1 MNILIVTSDPRGQ
14 SFAATLA
21 DRYAAG
27 ASAGAAAVVA
37 LEHADLAREGFDPRM
52 TEADLAY
59 YRGAGALPA
68 EIRREQQRIE
78 RADVVVLAFPVYWWS
93 MPALL
98 KGWIDRVFTTGWA
111 FGGSDRFAGPLS
123 QKKVRLIATASGGP
137 RLYDRHGYRTAMAAQ
152 IEHGIFNFSGVR
164 DVATHFFFDIEGRD
178 EAARLRNL
186 AAAEDLGRTLAAE
199 LAGPALP
206 GAA

>member
-1 MNILIVTSDPRGQ
+1 MNMLIVTADPRGR
-14 SFAATLA
+14 SFAAALA

-27 ASAGAAAVVA
+27 AGAAAAVTV
-37 LEHADLAREGFDPRM
+37 EQADLAREGFDPRM
-52 TEADLAY
+52 TEADLAH
-59 YRGAGALPA
+59 YRGEGALPA
-68 EIRREQQRIE
+68 EIRREQQRVE
-78 RADVVVLAFPVYWWS
+78 RAAVVVLAFPVYWWS
-93 MPALL
+93 LPALL

-152 IEHGIFNFSGVR
+152 IEHGIFHFSGVR
-164 DVATHFFFDIEGRD
+164 DVATHFFFDVETRD

-186 AAAEDLGRTLAAE
+186 AAAEDLGRALAATP
-199 LAGPALP
+199 AGPVTP